1 MDEFLKYQEF
11 ITDSM
16 RKENEKYKELEAAH
30 NYDQII
36 TNAKD
41 YHEKLVNIKRSML
54 IMRDKTAKLRK
65 RAIKI
70 MENKNR
76 EDIERQRSRERQEML
91 EKHLEPVVNTKR
103 D

>member
-1 MDEFLKYQEF
+1 
-11 ITDSM
+11 M